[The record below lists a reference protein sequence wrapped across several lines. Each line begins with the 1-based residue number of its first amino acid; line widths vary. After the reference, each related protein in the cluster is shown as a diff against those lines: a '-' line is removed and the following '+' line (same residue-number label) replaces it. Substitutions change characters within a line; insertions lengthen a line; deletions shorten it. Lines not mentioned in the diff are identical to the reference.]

1 MSTVSVQN
9 KAASGSEGRVKLGRT
24 LPLLPTPYTPS
35 DSSNT
40 TSNNNN
46 STTTSSSRNDATESS
61 QRASGKKKKNRKK
74 KKGRASGS
82 EPWGW
87 ARLPGEAFNL
97 RVGPNYALNK
107 RKAPSAPALYD
118 CVSVDYFGFEQRP
131 DYVADKLSLPPLS
144 PELRA
149 LVPKLAELGI
159 PTDVILNLQFPRKVT
174 SSMFSSRC
182 DGEGALFIVLLR
194 IKVDTAKM
202 CLRAAKQSQDADA
215 NTDSAADSG
224 VPPSIRLLQRT
235 FSKADEDPDHNLF
248 GIFKQVARV
257 ANMDEVIH
265 KVPTILRPLTSLN
278 GKPRLLRT
286 MQFRRLGDRAV
297 EVLSGTFDSNI
308 IMRQVRS
315 PSSFSVSQLFLFSSC
330 FFCPSSSGCGDGEE
344 EEEEAMP
351 SVFCLCP
358 ERSPCAHTL
367 AITFGHMRMNV
378 QAMMKYKNKMG
389 DFVLDL
395 AWCLEG
401 QTDDEQPE
409 QVLGCFQ
416 LVRADF
422 SHASQFPYECGTP
435 AGHGSAD
442 DCLDHTFS
450 DLENEDEDE
459 DEDEAGEASTA
470 TGSGSSDAGASR

>member
-1 MSTVSVQN
+1 MSAERVQSKPLSVSE
-9 KAASGSEGRVKLGRT
+9 SRVKLGRT
-24 LPLLPTPYTPS
+24 LPMLSAPYEPS
-35 DSSNT
+35 DNTSSN
-40 TSNNNN
+40 S
-46 STTTSSSRNDATESS
+46 DAESS
-61 QRASGKKKKNRKK
+61 TRASGKK

-118 CVSVDYFGFEQRP
+118 CASVDYFGFEKRP

-159 PTDVILNLQFPRKVT
+159 PADIILNLQFPRKIK

-194 IKVDTAKM
+194 IKVETAKL
-202 CLRAAKQSQDADA
+202 CLQAAKESQAEGNAAAA
-215 NTDSAADSG
+215 NSN

-235 FSKADEDPDHNLF
+235 FAKADDDPDHNLF

-286 MQFRRLGDRAV
+286 MQFRRLGGRAV

-308 IMRQVRS
+308 IMRKVGI
-315 PSSFSVSQLFLFSSC
+315 SSC
-330 FFCPSSSGCGDGEE
+330 GVFPRL
-344 EEEEAMP
+344 
-351 SVFCLCP
+351 SVC
-358 ERSPCAHTL
+358 
-367 AITFGHMRMNV
+367 V
-378 QAMMKYKNKMG
+378 
-389 DFVLDL
+389 
-395 AWCLEG
+395 
-401 QTDDEQPE
+401 
-409 QVLGCFQ
+409 
-416 LVRADF
+416 
-422 SHASQFPYECGTP
+422 GTSFRTNTTNHLLF
-435 AGHGSAD
+435 A
-442 DCLDHTFS
+442 
-450 DLENEDEDE
+450 
-459 DEDEAGEASTA
+459 
-470 TGSGSSDAGASR
+470 